1 MKISPYFTISQAKK
15 AIRPTLYWVRR
26 KLVRQ
31 LYFLK
36 QELIQELNKSWL
48 TKWMKIFI

>member
-1 MKISPYFTISQAKK
+1 MKSSPYFSISEAKQ
-15 AIRPTLYWVRR
+15 AIRPTLYWARR
-26 KLVRQ
+26 RLVRQ

-36 QELIQELNKSWL
+36 QDLIQELNKSCL